1 MKVSKYDFTGSV
13 NKILKGFRLKN
24 MKNILGIDGSKSGW
38 IGVKQNTK
46 GGSPSEIIF
55 NRKLIDFLST
65 DIELIIIDMPVGLDK
80 NIKQG
85 GRLVDKEARKKL
97 LKRKSSI
104 FNAPIRDVL
113 KAKNYDEAN
122 NISKSK
128 GLGISKQSWNLVSK
142 INELDQILQIKI
154 RPQIYESHPELCF
167 QTMNNGELKF
177 SKKER
182 LGIKERKNILIKNG
196 FDRKF
201 IDNNLKKNKNFQ
213 PDDFL
218 DACALS
224 WTAKRIIN
232 KKNINLPE
240 DPERDELG
248 IIMQMKV

>member
-1 MKVSKYDFTGSV
+1 ME
-13 NKILKGFRLKN
+13 
-24 MKNILGIDGSKSGW
+24 NILGIDGSKNGW
-38 IGVKQNTK
+38 VGVKQNLK
-46 GGSPSEIIF
+46 HEGSSKVLF
-55 NRKLIDFLST
+55 SNKLIDFISL
-65 DIELIIIDMPVGLDK
+65 DIELIIIDMPIGLDK
-80 NIKQG
+80 NIQQG

-113 KAKNYDEAN
+113 KAKSYDEAN
-122 NISKSK
+122 NISKRK
-128 GLGISKQSWNLVSK
+128 GLGISKQSWNLVPK
-142 INELDQILQIKI
+142 INELDQILQIKT

-167 QTMNNGELKF
+167 QTMNDGKLRF
-177 SKKER
+177 SKKEK

-232 KKNINLPE
+232 KQNIDLPE
-240 DPERDELG
+240 DPEIDELG

>member
-1 MKVSKYDFTGSV
+1 
-13 NKILKGFRLKN
+13 

-38 IGVKQNTK
+38 VGVKQYLK
-46 GGSPSEIIF
+46 HEGSSEVLF
-55 NRKLIDFLST
+55 NNKLIDFLSP
-65 DIELIIIDMPVGLDK
+65 DIELIIIDMPVGLDN
-80 NIKQG
+80 NIQQG

-113 KAKNYDEAN
+113 KAKSYNEAN
-122 NISKSK
+122 SISKSK
-128 GLGISKQSWNLVSK
+128 GLGISKQSWNLVPK

-154 RPQIYESHPELCF
+154 RPKIYESHPELCF
-167 QTMNNGELKF
+167 QIMNGGVLKF
-177 SKKER
+177 SKKEKM
-182 LGIKERKNILIKNG
+182 GIKERKNILIKNG
-196 FDRKF
+196 LDREF
-201 IDNNLKKNKNFQ
+201 LDNSLKKNKNFQ

-224 WTAKRIIN
+224 WTAMRIIN
-232 KKNINLPE
+232 KQNLNLPE

>member
-1 MKVSKYDFTGSV
+1 
-13 NKILKGFRLKN
+13 

-38 IGVKQNTK
+38 IGVKQNLNHE
-46 GGSPSEIIF
+46 GSSEILF
-55 NRKLIDFLST
+55 NNKLIDFLSP

-80 NIKQG
+80 NIQQG
-85 GRLVDKEARKKL
+85 GRLVDKEARKQL

-113 KAKNYDEAN
+113 KAKSYNEAN
-122 NISKSK
+122 SISKSK
-128 GLGISKQSWNLVSK
+128 GLGISKQSWNLVPK

-167 QTMNNGELKF
+167 QTMNGGVLKF
-177 SKKER
+177 SKKEK

-196 FDRKF
+196 LDRKF
-201 IDNNLKKNKNFQ
+201 LDNSLKKNKNFQ

-224 WTAKRIIN
+224 WTAMRIIN
-232 KKNINLPE
+232 KQNLNLPE

>member
-1 MKVSKYDFTGSV
+1 ME
-13 NKILKGFRLKN
+13 
-24 MKNILGIDGSKSGW
+24 NILGIDGSKNGW
-38 IGVKQNTK
+38 VGVKQNTK
-46 GGSPSEIIF
+46 RGDFFEIIF
-55 NRKLIDFLST
+55 KEKLIDFLST

-80 NIKQG
+80 NIRQG

-113 KAKNYDEAN
+113 KAKSYDEAN
-122 NISKSK
+122 TISKSK
-128 GLGISKQSWNLVSK
+128 GLGISKQSWNLVPK

-167 QTMNNGELKF
+167 QTMIDGELKF
-177 SKKER
+177 SKKEK
-182 LGIKERKNILIKNG
+182 LGIKERRNILTKNG

-201 IDNNLKKNKNFQ
+201 LDRNLKKNKNFHS
-213 PDDFL
+213 DDFL

-224 WTAKRIIN
+224 WTAKRIMN
-232 KKNINLPE
+232 EKNINLPE
-240 DPERDELG
+240 DPKKDELG

>member
-1 MKVSKYDFTGSV
+1 
-13 NKILKGFRLKN
+13 

-38 IGVKQNTK
+38 VGVKQSSK
-46 GGSPSEIIF
+46 QEGILEILF
-55 NRKLIDFLST
+55 KNKLIDFLSP
-65 DIELIIIDMPVGLDK
+65 DIDLIIIDMPVGLDK
-80 NIKQG
+80 NIQQG
-85 GRLVDKEARKKL
+85 GRLVDKEARKRL

-113 KAKNYDEAN
+113 KAKSYNEAN
-122 NISKSK
+122 TISKNK
-128 GLGISKQSWNLVSK
+128 GLGISKQSWNLVPK

-167 QTMNNGELKF
+167 QIMNDGALKF
-177 SKKER
+177 SKKDK

-196 FDRKF
+196 FDKKF
-201 IDNNLKKNKNFQ
+201 LDNNLKKNKNFHS
-213 PDDFL
+213 DDFL

-232 KKNINLPE
+232 EQNINLPE
-240 DPERDELG
+240 DPEKDELG